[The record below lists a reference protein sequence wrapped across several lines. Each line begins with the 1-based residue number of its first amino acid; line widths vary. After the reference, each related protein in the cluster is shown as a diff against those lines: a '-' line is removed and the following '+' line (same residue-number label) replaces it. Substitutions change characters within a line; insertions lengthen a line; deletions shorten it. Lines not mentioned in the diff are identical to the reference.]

1 MDRRT
6 RYSPEIRERAV
17 WFTDCDDFRT
27 VLTFAGEGA
36 RRNRRMRIADRSRQ
50 QLAVVGIARA
60 RGTQVAGPHRA
71 LRSLSASGT

>member
-6 RYSPEIRERAV
+6 RYSPEVRERAV

-36 RRNRRMRIADRSRQ
+36 TGESAHADR
-50 QLAVVGIARA
+50 
-60 RGTQVAGPHRA
+60 
-71 LRSLSASGT
+71 